1 MSIEAT
7 GLLQGRVAIV
17 TGASRARGIGLATAR
32 LFAQHGARVALL
44 DLDAAEAEAAA
55 RSIGADHVDHLGHLG
70 IACNVQDAA
79 ACQAAVQQVLAW
91 AGRIDVL
98 VNNAGVTQRRGILE
112 ITAEDYDRITDTVLR
127 GTLQMAQ
134 SVIPTMVA
142 QGSGSIV
149 NVSSMSAQQ
158 GGGVFGG
165 SHYCAAKA
173 GVLGLTRA
181 IAKELGPKGVRANAV
196 APGLILTDFSRG
208 ATTDESKHEK
218 AKAFPLGRIGR
229 PEDVAGACLYL
240 ASDLAAFVTGATLD
254 VNGGDYMR

>member
-1 MSIEAT
+1 MSIDPT
-7 GLLQGRVAIV
+7 GLLAGRVAIV
-17 TGASRARGIGLATAR
+17 TGASRERGIGLATAR

-44 DLDAAEAEAAA
+44 DLDTAEAQAAA
-55 RSIGADHVDHLGHLG
+55 RGIGPDHLGL
-70 IACNVQDAA
+70 ACNVQDAA

-91 AGRIDVL
+91 AGRIDIL
-98 VNNAGVTQRRGILE
+98 VNNAGITQKRGILD
-112 ITAEDYDRITDTVLR
+112 ISADDYNRITDTVLR

-134 SVIPTMVA
+134 SVIPSMVA

>member
-1 MSIEAT
+1 MTRCAMSIDPT
-7 GLLQGRVAIV
+7 GLLAGRVAIV
-17 TGASRARGIGLATAR
+17 TGASRERGIGLATAR

-44 DLDAAEAEAAA
+44 DLDTAEAQAAA
-55 RSIGADHVDHLGHLG
+55 RGIGPDHLGL
-70 IACNVQDAA
+70 ACNVRDAA

-91 AGRIDVL
+91 AGRIDIL
-98 VNNAGVTQRRGILE
+98 VNNAGITQKRGILD
-112 ITAEDYDRITDTVLR
+112 ISADDYNRITDTVLR

-134 SVIPTMVA
+134 SVIPSMVA